1 MKNILITGGAGYIG
15 SHIAEVLN
23 KSKKKIFIVD
33 NLSTGFKK
41 LINKKNVFYK
51 VNISNTKEIRNIIIK
66 NKIDSVIHLAGSL
79 IISVGEKHPKLYYK
93 NNVLGTKSVL
103 SACKNTFVKNF
114 IFSST
119 AAVYKDT
126 QKVVHEESKVQPK
139 SVYGQTKMK
148 AEKLIILN
156 CKKLKIN
163 YAILRYF
170 NVCGASPT
178 GKIGLIAKTDSLFKN
193 IAVSLMKK
201 KPIIKI
207 YGKDYNTPDGTT
219 IRDYIHVSDLADI
232 HYKILKKISQS
243 GKSTIVNCG
252 YFREISV
259 KKAINEFQKHSKKKI
274 NILYHKRRAGDLS
287 MIIANNQKLKK
298 IIRWKPKYYK
308 LSTIVK
314 SCIQWEKKQLTSKF

>member
-79 IISVGEKHPKLYYK
+79 IISVGEKYPKLYYK

-219 IRDYIHVSDLADI
+219 IRDYIHVSDLADV

-252 YFREISV
+252 YFRGISV
-259 KKAINEFQKHSKKKI
+259 KKVINEFQKHSKKKI

>member
-1 MKNILITGGAGYIG
+1 
-15 SHIAEVLN
+15 
-23 KSKKKIFIVD
+23 
-33 NLSTGFKK
+33 
-41 LINKKNVFYK
+41 
-51 VNISNTKEIRNIIIK
+51 
-66 NKIDSVIHLAGSL
+66 
-79 IISVGEKHPKLYYK
+79 
-93 NNVLGTKSVL
+93 
-103 SACKNTFVKNF
+103 
-114 IFSST
+114 
-119 AAVYKDT
+119 
-126 QKVVHEESKVQPK
+126 
-139 SVYGQTKMK
+139 MK

-219 IRDYIHVSDLADI
+219 IRDYIHVSDLADV

-252 YFREISV
+252 YFRGISV
-259 KKAINEFQKHSKKKI
+259 KKVINEFQKHSKKKI